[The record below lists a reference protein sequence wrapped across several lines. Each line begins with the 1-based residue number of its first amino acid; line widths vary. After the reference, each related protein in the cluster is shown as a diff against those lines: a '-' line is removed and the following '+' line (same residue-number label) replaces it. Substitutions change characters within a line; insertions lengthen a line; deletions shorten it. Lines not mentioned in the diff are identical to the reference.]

1 MNRYVLSPAARADL
15 EEIWDYTCQRWDDD
29 QAEEYVR
36 EIQRAIER
44 VVDNPM
50 IGRACDELRPGYRK
64 GGPTTQRPQWFDR
77 RAGRARTAVWSAV
90 DPADRA
96 PLTIVTGAS
105 VPPVTRTRRDRGTHV
120 YRTRADWT

>member
-15 EEIWDYTCQRWDDD
+15 EEIWDYTCWRWDDD

-64 GGPTTQRPQWFDR
+64 HAVGSHTLYYRIVSGAAINVVRILHQRMDVDR
-77 RAGRARTAVWSAV
+77 HL
-90 DPADRA
+90 D
-96 PLTIVTGAS
+96 
-105 VPPVTRTRRDRGTHV
+105 
-120 YRTRADWT
+120 

>member
-1 MNRYVLSPAARADL
+1 MSSLRASELSNLPPVNRYVLSPAARADL
-15 EEIWDYTCQRWDDD
+15 EQIWDYTCQRWDDD

-64 GGPTTQRPQWFDR
+64 HAVGSHTLYYRIVSGDVINVVRILHQRMDVDR
-77 RAGRARTAVWSAV
+77 HL
-90 DPADRA
+90 D
-96 PLTIVTGAS
+96 
-105 VPPVTRTRRDRGTHV
+105 
-120 YRTRADWT
+120 

>member
-15 EEIWDYTCQRWDDD
+15 EEIWDYTCWRWDDD

-64 GGPTTQRPQWFDR
+64 HAVGSHMLYYRIVSGDVINVVRILHQRMDVDR
-77 RAGRARTAVWSAV
+77 HL
-90 DPADRA
+90 D
-96 PLTIVTGAS
+96 
-105 VPPVTRTRRDRGTHV
+105 
-120 YRTRADWT
+120 

>member
-15 EEIWDYTCQRWDDD
+15 EEIWNYTCQRWDDD
-29 QAEEYVR
+29 HAEEYVR

-64 GGPTTQRPQWFDR
+64 HAVGSHKLCYRIVSGDVINVVRILHQRMDVDR
-77 RAGRARTAVWSAV
+77 HL
-90 DPADRA
+90 D
-96 PLTIVTGAS
+96 
-105 VPPVTRTRRDRGTHV
+105 
-120 YRTRADWT
+120 